1 MPNIHKNLKEL
12 AFEEHI
18 ETELLRLHSFRK
30 RNAETDYDKITTFDK
45 VILFEFL
52 RATQPEKV
60 ARLEELYGDAFED
73 RVVRRIDD
81 EIGNRGIIEALR
93 KGVEEGP
100 VRLELLFLQPSTALN
115 PDVERL
121 YRANIFSVTRQVKFS
136 QTTEQSIDMLLS
148 VNGLPIITAELK
160 NEITGQNVQ
169 NAMRQYRTDRD
180 PREKLFS
187 FKRCI
192 AHFAVDTSEAYVSTK
207 LEEERTF
214 FLPFNKGF
222 ELGAGNPPVEGKHKT
237 HYLWEELWSPDALS
251 GLVQSFV
258 HAYEEVREDR
268 TGREYRVGVQLFPR
282 YHQWRAV
289 LDMLSSSRTIG
300 SGKNYLIQHS
310 AGSGKSLTIAWLAYG
325 LADLHNERDEKVYDT
340 VIVLTDRRVLDKQLR
355 NTIKALEAKQGV
367 LVTVGD
373 RDTSAKL
380 REALETGA
388 KIITSTIQKFPV
400 IVDTIGAVPS
410 KKFALIVDE
419 AHSSQSGETVRAVQ
433 EVLGDG
439 ESEDWLEEQL
449 LSRKQPGN
457 LSYFA
462 FTATPRKE
470 TIEKFGEKRAD
481 GSFAPFSLY
490 SMKQA
495 IEEKFI
501 LDVLTN
507 YTTYKTYFKLLNKLA
522 DDPTVPRGRALS
534 AILDHVSLHPE
545 TLHDKIE
552 VIMTHFEQT
561 VRDLLR
567 GDSKAM
573 IVTNSR
579 KGAVLY
585 KLALDAY
592 LRERNFPYKTLAA
605 FTDTV
610 DIDGVPYTETSING
624 GIPEDNTARE
634 FKKPEYRFLIVAE
647 KYQTGFDEPFLC
659 AMYVDKHL
667 SGVQAVQTLS
677 RLNRTARDKEDVY
690 VLDFVNEV
698 KEIQLAF
705 EPYYTSTILSEG
717 TDINSLNGFRTAL
730 FNVYK
735 FDDATLDGFINL
747 IDPDAEEIHPKANAY
762 LDGLAQRIVETLPR
776 KSKDE
781 VVGEEDEY
789 GKFLSIGNVYVKRY
803 PYLAQVVGYSDIK
816 HEKLFLLM
824 KYLLKKLP
832 KDKRRPL
839 IEIVKY
845 LDMNSMRVVRRL
857 KASISLTVEP
867 GDLKKEEIIPGA
879 PPEEAVGPL
888 SELLDDV
895 NKRWGVEF
903 GKEQQETLST
913 MGEELASDDELQ
925 NVVTN
930 NVRQNASIHFEKV
943 FEEKVDDQFDADRK
957 LWEQLRNNKELND
970 YIQRKMFRI
979 VADKIFALR
988 EQ

>member
-1 MPNIHKNLKEL
+1 MPNIHKNLKEF

-18 ETELLRLHSFRK
+18 EAELARLHSFRK
-30 RNAETDYDKITTFDK
+30 RNAETDYDKVTTIDK
-45 VILFEFL
+45 ELLFEFL
-52 RATQPEKV
+52 RTSQGDKL
-60 ARLEELYGDAFED
+60 ARLEEIYGDALEE
-73 RVVRRIDD
+73 RVVRRIDE
-81 EIGNRGIIEALR
+81 EIGKRGVIDVLR

-100 VRLELLFLQPSTALN
+100 VRLEFIFLKPATTLN

-121 YRANIFSVTRQVKFS
+121 YRANIFSITRQVKFS
-136 QTTEQSIDMLLS
+136 QSTEQSIDMVIF

-160 NEITGQNVQ
+160 NEITSQNVQ
-169 NAMRQYRTDRD
+169 HAMRQYRNDRD

-192 AHFAVDTSEAYVSTK
+192 AHFAVDTSEAFVATHLK
-207 LEEERTF
+207 EDRTF

-222 ELGAGNPPVEGKHKT
+222 ELGAGNPSVEGKHKT
-237 HYLWEELWSPDALS
+237 HYLWEELWSPEALCA
-251 GLVQSFV
+251 LVQSFV
-258 HAYEEVREDR
+258 HAYKEVKEDR
-268 TGREYRVGVQLFPR
+268 TGREYTEETQLFPR

-289 LDMLSSSRTIG
+289 LDILSNSREVG
-300 SGKNYLIQHS
+300 AGKNYLIQHS

-325 LADLHNERDEKVYDT
+325 LAELHNERDEKVYDT

-355 NTIKALEAKQGV
+355 NTIKGLEAKEGV
-367 LVTVGD
+367 LLTVGD
-373 RDTSAKL
+373 KDTSTKL
-380 REALETGA
+380 REGLEQGA

-400 IVDTIGAVPS
+400 IVDTIGDIPA
-410 KKFALIVDE
+410 KRFALIVDE

-433 EVLGDG
+433 EVLGDEEG
-439 ESEDWLEEQL
+439 EDWLEEQL

-462 FTATPRKE
+462 FTATPKRE
-470 TIEKFGEKRAD
+470 TIERFGEKYSN

-501 LDVLTN
+501 IDVLTN
-507 YTTYKTYFKLLNKLA
+507 YTTYKTYFKLLKKLV

-534 AILDHVSLHPE
+534 AILQHVSLHPE
-545 TLHDKIE
+545 TLNDKIE
-552 VIMTHFEQT
+552 VIMGHFEQT

-579 KGAVLY
+579 KAAVLY

-592 LRERNFPYKTLAA
+592 LREHNFPYKTLAA

-610 DIDGVPYTETSING
+610 DIDGVPYTETSINDG
-624 GIPEDNTARE
+624 VPEDNTARE

-677 RLNRTARDKEDVY
+677 RLNRTTRDKEEVH
-690 VLDFVNEV
+690 VLDFVNEAE
-698 KEIQLAF
+698 EIRLAF
-705 EPYYTSTILSEG
+705 EPYYASTILSEG
-717 TDINSLNGFRTAL
+717 TDINSLNDFRSAL
-730 FNVYK
+730 HEVYK
-735 FDDATLDGFINL
+735 LEDAVLDGFIEL
-747 IDPDAEEIHPKANAY
+747 VDPEADEIHARANAY
-762 LDGLAQRIVETLPR
+762 LDDIANRIVETLPR
-776 KSKDE
+776 KDD
-781 VVGEEDEY
+781 GNEDEY

-803 PYLAQVVGYSDIK
+803 PYLAQVIGYSDVS
-816 HEKLFLLM
+816 HEKLYLFL

-832 KDKRRPL
+832 KDPRKPL

-845 LDMNSMRVVRRL
+845 IDMNSVRVVRKL
-857 KASISLTVEP
+857 KASIALTVEP
-867 GDLKKEEIIPGA
+867 GDLAESEIIPGA
-879 PPEEAVGPL
+879 PPEEVEGPL

-913 MGEELASDDELQ
+913 MGEELASNNELQ
-925 NVVTN
+925 DVVAN

-943 FEEKVDDQFDADRK
+943 FDEKVDDQFDIDRK
-957 LWEQLRNNKELND
+957 LWEQLRNNPELNE
-970 YIQRKMFRI
+970 YIQKKMFRY